1 MSTVL
6 VAETGRA
13 KGSAASRRLRAVD
26 SIPAVVYGQGME
38 PIAIS
43 VKRRELRHALSGHG
57 GMNTV
62 LDLSVDGTVYPAIV
76 KTVQRHP
83 VRRTVSHVDFLQ
95 VNLNEEITVSVP
107 LRLEGE
113 ATEVLAGGGLVDPAV
128 DTIEVSTRPGD
139 IPDEL
144 VVDISSMAMDS
155 VIRLSDIA
163 FPAGVTPLGDP
174 DMPVVTVLFM
184 RASELE
190 TDAVTAE
197 AAEGEAAAGDQAEAA
212 EGEGGDAEAG
222 GGEAAAG
229 DGGE

>member
-1 MSTVL
+1 
-6 VAETGRA
+6 
-13 KGSAASRRLRAVD
+13 
-26 SIPAVVYGQGME
+26 
-38 PIAIS
+38 
-43 VKRRELRHALSGHG
+43 
-57 GMNTV
+57 
-62 LDLSVDGTVYPAIV
+62 
-76 KTVQRHP
+76 
-83 VRRTVSHVDFLQ
+83 
-95 VNLNEEITVSVP
+95 
-107 LRLEGE
+107 
-113 ATEVLAGGGLVDPAV
+113 VLAGGGLVDPAV

-229 DGGE
+229 DGAE